1 VIRAC
6 PSIARPA
13 WPSLWWRLAAVLWL
27 CPGLA
32 VGQQRPEIRIAANE
46 QCLWVVVVSGSQS
59 RLFFREAGADFDLG
73 RATNQP
79 IADLVALD
87 RDLLVFFEDG
97 ALYHYSPEAVSP
109 TVEAV
114 LPQRELPREMV
125 GGGGRVYAIISS
137 SGAAELPVEEAEG
150 AEATSQAFDPGDST
164 YSVAVFDGRRWSAL
178 AALPAVPQASGET
191 RLRPR
196 LCLDQD
202 KLLLFTPAEVPGQLH
217 YFYFDREHRQWVSR
231 GSIGSERLVDYWAVD
246 FCRVPTL
253 VMVTRKAAEPEKLA
267 VFRLLGDPAQSDVT
281 RSEPAELRFSDLPA
295 DVVITRYAGVVG
307 FNQHLG
313 LLALT
318 AQGEAYVRFGRVDGP
333 PTEPTVDVAQLL
345 AEPGVL
351 RRGSGVFQSLT
362 FALLVGVLV
371 GLFVF
376 RRGSMVRVVELPPG
390 CALAL
395 NVQRLGAWLIDFI
408 PFTLAAAAAVGIPW
422 GEGLSALGRWG
433 ISPNQGDGL
442 PEQNVLL
449 WWSLSV
455 VGYTTYSLV
464 MELITRRTVGK
475 VIARVYLLSEA
486 GTRPTA
492 GQILARN
499 LTRLIELMPQFWI
512 FVVLVVFSRNRQR
525 MGDIFART
533 VAIRYLSGKPSSTTS
548 RDESEGEH
556 KPNGTDAADGNGEER
571 GSSGP
576 DQK

>member
-1 VIRAC
+1 M
-6 PSIARPA
+6 
-13 WPSLWWRLAAVLWL
+13 LWL
-27 CPGLA
+27 CPGLV
-32 VGQQRPEIRIAANE
+32 VGQQRPEIRIAADE
-46 QCLWVVVVSGSQS
+46 RCLWLAAVSGSQS
-59 RLFFREAGADFDLG
+59 RLFFREAGTDFDPG
-73 RATNQP
+73 RATNRP
-79 IADLVALD
+79 IAALVALD

-97 ALYHYSPEAVSP
+97 AIYHYSPEATRP
-109 TVEAV
+109 TAEPV
-114 LPQRELPREMV
+114 LPQRELPLEMV

-137 SGAAELPVEEAEG
+137 SSAAELPAEVVEEAD
-150 AEATSQAFDPGDST
+150 ATARTFDPGESK
-164 YSVAVFDGRRWSAL
+164 YSLVVFDGRKWSAL
-178 AALPAVPQASGET
+178 AALPAVAQAPGET

-196 LCLDQD
+196 LCLAQD

-217 YFYFDREHRQWVSR
+217 YFYLDRESRQWVAR
-231 GSIGSERLVDYWAVD
+231 GSIGAERLREYWIVE

-253 VMVTRKAAEPEKLA
+253 VMVMRGTAEREKLA
-267 VFRLLGDPAQSDVT
+267 VFRLLGDVAQTDVT
-281 RSEPAELRFSDLPA
+281 WSEPAELQFSDLPE

-318 AQGEAYVRFGRVDGP
+318 AQGDAYLRFGRIDGP
-333 PTEPTVDVAQLL
+333 PTESTLPVAQVL

-351 RRGSGVFQSLT
+351 RRGRGVFQGLT

-395 NVQRLGAWLIDFI
+395 NVQRLAAWLIDFI

-433 ISPNQGDGL
+433 ISPNQEAGL
-442 PEQNVLL
+442 PEQKVLL

-455 VGYTTYSLV
+455 LGYATYSLV
-464 MELITRRTVGK
+464 MELIARRTVGK
-475 VIARVYLLSEA
+475 VIARVHLISEA

-492 GQILARN
+492 GQILTRN

-533 VAIRYLSGKPSSTTS
+533 VAIRLLSGKPSSTTS
-548 RDESEGEH
+548 RDESDAGH
-556 KPNGTDAADGNGEER
+556 KPDGPDAAEGDGDER
-571 GSSGP
+571 ESSGP
-576 DQK
+576 DQN

>member
-1 VIRAC
+1 MIRTR
-6 PSIARPA
+6 SSVARPR
-13 WPSLWWRLAAVLWL
+13 WLPLWWQLVAALWL

-32 VGQQRPEIRIAANE
+32 LGQQRPEIRIAADE
-46 QCLWVVVVSGSQS
+46 RCLWLVVVSGSQS
-59 RLFFREAGADFDLG
+59 RLFFREAGTDFDPG
-73 RATNQP
+73 RSTNRRIAAQAT
-79 IADLVALD
+79 LD
-87 RDLLVFFEDG
+87 RDLLVFFDDG
-97 ALYHYSPEAVSP
+97 AVYRYSPDATRPIAEP
-109 TVEAV
+109 V
-114 LPQRELPREMV
+114 LPQRELPLAMV
-125 GGGGRVYAIISS
+125 GEGGRVYAIISS
-137 SGAAELPVEEAEG
+137 SSAAELPVEVVEEAQ
-150 AEATSQAFDPGDST
+150 ATTQAFDPGDSA
-164 YSVAVFDGRRWSAL
+164 YSLAVFDGRKWSAL
-178 AALPAVPQASGET
+178 AALPVVARAPGET

-196 LCLDQD
+196 LCLAQD

-217 YFYFDREHRQWVSR
+217 YLYLDRENLQWVSR
-231 GSIGSERLVDYWAVD
+231 GSIPAERLGEYWIVE

-253 VMVTRKAAEPEKLA
+253 VMVMRGVAGREELA
-267 VFRLLGDPAQSDVT
+267 VFRLLGDAAQADV
-281 RSEPAELRFSDLPA
+281 SWSKPAELRFSDLPE
-295 DVVITRYAGVVG
+295 DVVITRYAGAVG

-318 AQGEAYVRFGRVDGP
+318 AQGDAYLRFGRIDGP
-333 PTEPTVDVAQLL
+333 PTESTLPVAQVL

-351 RRGSGVFQSLT
+351 RRGRGVFQGLT

-395 NVQRLGAWLIDFI
+395 NVQRVAAWLIDFI
-408 PFTLAAAAAVGIPW
+408 PFTLAAAAAVGVPW

-433 ISPNQGDGL
+433 ISPNQEAGL

-455 VGYTTYSLV
+455 LGYATYSLV
-464 MELITRRTVGK
+464 MELIARRTVGK
-475 VIARVYLLSEA
+475 VIARVHLVSET

-492 GQILARN
+492 GQILTRN
-499 LTRLIELMPQFWI
+499 LTRLIEFMPQFWI

-533 VAIRYLSGKPSSTTS
+533 VAIRLLSGKPSSTTS
-548 RDESEGEH
+548 RDEADVEH
-556 KPNGTDAADGNGEER
+556 KPDGPDATEGDGEGR

-576 DQK
+576 DQN